1 MEFTDAVLAR
11 RSEYMLDDK
20 DVDADAV
27 VSALRRIAGAVP
39 SSFNVQSARM
49 VVLVGD
55 DHRAFWGIVADVL
68 REKVG
73 DPEKFKRT
81 EQKLA
86 GFASAA
92 GTILFYEIDS
102 KTEELMEKYPS
113 YRDMFPQWAEHGNA
127 MMQFASWVAIRDM
140 GLGAN
145 IQHYNPIVDARVAET
160 FGIPE
165 GQRLVAQMV
174 FGRVVTPM
182 GPKDKLAGEDVVT
195 VGHAKE

>member
-11 RSEYMLDDK
+11 RSEYMLDAEG
-20 DVDADAV
+20 VDTDAV

-39 SSFNVQSARM
+39 SSFNAQSARM
-49 VVLVGD
+49 VVLAGD
-55 DHRAFWGIVADVL
+55 DHRVFWGIVEDVL
-68 REKVG
+68 RAKVN
-73 DPEKFKRT
+73 DPERFKRT

-86 GFASAA
+86 GFAAAA
-92 GTILFYEIDS
+92 GTILFYEIDG
-102 KTEELMEKYPS
+102 KTEDLMAKYPS

-127 MMQFASWVAIRDM
+127 MLQLASWIAIRDM

-145 IQHYNPIVDARVAET
+145 IQHYNPVVDARVAQT

-165 GQRLVAQMV
+165 GHRLVAQMV
-174 FGRVVTPM
+174 FGRIVVPA
-182 GPKDKLAGEDVVT
+182 GPKDKLTGEDIVT

>member
-11 RSEYMLDDK
+11 RSEYMLDDR
-20 DVDADAV
+20 DVDVDAV
-27 VSALRRIAGAVP
+27 VSALRRIAGSVP
-39 SSFNVQSARM
+39 SSFNAQSARM
-49 VVLVGD
+49 VVLAGD
-55 DHRAFWGIVADVL
+55 DHRAFWRIVEDTL
-68 REKVG
+68 RAKVD
-73 DPEKFKRT
+73 DPERFRRT

-86 GFASAA
+86 GFAAAA
-92 GTILFYEIDS
+92 GTILFYEIDA

-127 MMQFASWVAIRDM
+127 MMQFASWVAIRDL

-165 GQRLVAQMV
+165 GHRLVAQMV
-174 FGRVVTPM
+174 FGRIATPM
-182 GPKDKLAGEDVVT
+182 GPKEKLTGEDIVT